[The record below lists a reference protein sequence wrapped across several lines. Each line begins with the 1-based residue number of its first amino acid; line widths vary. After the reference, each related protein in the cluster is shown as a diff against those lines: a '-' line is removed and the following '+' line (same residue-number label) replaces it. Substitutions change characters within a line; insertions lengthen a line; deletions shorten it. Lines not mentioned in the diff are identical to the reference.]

1 MLTFV
6 GLWAATTMVAVI
18 EAPDDAAYA
27 KVMLVLGSRGGVRT
41 ETLSA
46 STEDEFRN
54 IVAAVT

>member
-1 MLTFV
+1 MLAFV
-6 GLWAATTMVAVI
+6 GLWAATSMVAVI

-54 IVAAVT
+54 IVAAGT